1 MQVKCT
7 ICDNI
12 ESIEDDSFEAKRLRN
27 RRIHM
32 YLCKSCYDRI
42 EYKTKQRHATGK
54 FQLYEEKKPT
64 DDYI

>member
-12 ESIEDDSFEAKRLRN
+12 ESIDDHSFEAKRLRN

-32 YLCKSCYDRI
+32 YLCQLCYERI
-42 EYKTKQRHATGK
+42 EHKTKQRHATEK
-54 FQLYEEKKPT
+54 FRLYTEKKAS
-64 DDYI
+64 DDFI